1 MDEHLSY
8 EAAFNELKE
17 IESDIVNETTT
28 IDVLADKIKRAAE
41 LIKYCQTKLRTA
53 EDQVNAVITEIESAG

>member
-1 MDEHLSY
+1 MNEHLSY